1 MRDQHDIPVLLTGCL
16 AAGGAGMFLI
26 MSVLIGFGVSTLIG
40 REAMYLCLLLEL
52 VNLLVLHARAGAL
65 LRSGK
70 APQPSPKMRLLRRV
84 SGIGWLTGAVLLVGS
99 LRAAPVRPAAGE
111 HLGEAC
117 GLHRRAGHDAQ
128 LGRLPDRIPPP
139 AHVRCGLCAGER
151 KGAAAMIRDLFL
163 DLDDT
168 LLDFGEAE
176 RHGILRTLREL
187 GIAPT
192 EETLALYS
200 RINQQ
205 QWERFERGE
214 ISREQVLIERFSL
227 LFQALGCAH
236 DPEDAENRYRRYL
249 GIGHWFVPGAEA
261 LLSRLAPR
269 YRLYLASNGVA
280 DTQYSRLESAG
291 ISHYFQEIFISE
303 DTGFHKPEKG
313 YFDYCFAR
321 IPDFDPAMAMI
332 VGDSLTSDILG
343 GKNAGLRTCWFNRT
357 GRPPRPDI
365 VPDFEIH
372 RLEELPDILE
382 QC

>member
-99 LRAAPVRPAAGE
+99 LALLLFGLPLANIWVKLAAYIGVPVMMLSWAG
-111 HLGEAC
+111 
-117 GLHRRAGHDAQ
+117 
-128 LGRLPDRIPPP
+128 LPDRIPPP

-151 KGAAAMIRDLFL
+151 EGAAAMIRDLFL

-214 ISREQVLIERFSL
+214 ISREEVLIERFSP
-227 LFQALGCAH
+227 LFQAAQLH
-236 DPEDAENRYRRYL
+236 LDDPEDAENRYRRYL

-261 LLSRLAPR
+261 LLSWLAPR
-269 YRLYLASNGVA
+269 FRLYLASNGVA

-291 ISHYFQEIFISE
+291 ISHFFP
-303 DTGFHKPEKG
+303 GNFHFGGHGLPQAGKG
-313 YFDYCFAR
+313 LF
-321 IPDFDPAMAMI
+321 
-332 VGDSLTSDILG
+332 
-343 GKNAGLRTCWFNRT
+343 
-357 GRPPRPDI
+357 
-365 VPDFEIH
+365 
-372 RLEELPDILE
+372 
-382 QC
+382 